1 VTKPSNYGKHYELF
15 GRKPQKYKLKEIKP
29 RDIMIYPTYLSIKNN
44 LKIKPTWWSMSW
56 TEYMLRAVKR
66 EKNSLPVLKEDHFS
80 STFSSGTTG
89 VENCG
94 TVFSR

>member
-44 LKIKPTWWSMSW
+44 LKIKPT
-56 TEYMLRAVKR
+56 
-66 EKNSLPVLKEDHFS
+66 
-80 STFSSGTTG
+80 
-89 VENCG
+89 
-94 TVFSR
+94 